1 MLATYS
7 ASKSFLCT
15 WTQALGREVESK
27 GVSVQLLNTYFV
39 VRSFSTIYFLAPSKS
54 NSPHFCISFGQV
66 SSMSK
71 IRRASLTVPTPRTYV
86 RAALSKIGV
95 PGGALGKPYTSTPYW
110 VHSIGD
116 AVLTGLNWPSFYMT
130 ITLSEPI
137 LFLQLFVLWILKCF
151 P

>member
-1 MLATYS
+1 
-7 ASKSFLCT
+7 
-15 WTQALGREVESK
+15 
-27 GVSVQLLNTYFV
+27 
-39 VRSFSTIYFLAPSKS
+39 
-54 NSPHFCISFGQV
+54 
-66 SSMSK
+66 MSK
-71 IRRASLTVPTPRTYV
+71 IRRASLIVPTPRTYV

-137 LFLQLFVLWILKCF
+137 LFLQLFVMHPEVLPLDLHKDIRKRALRKKEREAAAAKKE
-151 P
+151 